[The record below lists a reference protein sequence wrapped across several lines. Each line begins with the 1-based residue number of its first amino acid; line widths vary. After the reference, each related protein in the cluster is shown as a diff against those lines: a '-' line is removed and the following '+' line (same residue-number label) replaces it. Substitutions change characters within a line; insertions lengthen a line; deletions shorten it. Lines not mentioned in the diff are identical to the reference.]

1 FYKENERIIIELNP
15 SGTIPNIQQV
25 KEITRRLTEFL
36 IQATNEDW
44 NILESTVQNSYVV
57 IKYGKSNP
65 RYTVSELFKIADED
79 YYINYKPIKLYDNIC
94 FDIASEANQQIII
107 APSGAGKS
115 LYLATLAGLLIKQG
129 HSISLID
136 AKQTSLGATFE
147 NLGIPVAR
155 NAEEIIL
162 LLEQMVFEME
172 DRYKRYFA
180 FSSVDFGTT
189 YKHFSLPAHYLIFD
203 EVLAALECGTSAQ
216 QKEMV
221 RLLKILALKSRAS
234 GQGLLVLASQ
244 KLLASDLPRAVTEQ
258 CQTRIILGNSSSIS
272 EETFYSVMG
281 KEKIDLLAEYRGGVG
296 KGYILTPKT
305 NGIKYFETPYFDL
318 DSIDFKN
325 KIRDFQTIPRKQ
337 IE

>member
-1 FYKENERIIIELNP
+1 
-15 SGTIPNIQQV
+15 
-25 KEITRRLTEFL
+25 
-36 IQATNEDW
+36 
-44 NILESTVQNSYVV
+44 
-57 IKYGKSNP
+57 
-65 RYTVSELFKIADED
+65 
-79 YYINYKPIKLYDNIC
+79 
-94 FDIASEANQQIII
+94 
-107 APSGAGKS
+107 
-115 LYLATLAGLLIKQG
+115 
-129 HSISLID
+129 
-136 AKQTSLGATFE
+136 
-147 NLGIPVAR
+147 
-155 NAEEIIL
+155 
-162 LLEQMVFEME
+162 M
-172 DRYKRYFA
+172 
-180 FSSVDFGTT
+180 
-189 YKHFSLPAHYLIFD
+189 
-203 EVLAALECGTSAQ
+203 LAALESGTPSQ

-258 CQTRIILGNSSSIS
+258 CQTRIILGSESSIS